1 MGKRIKS
8 LEAIRVLMMAIIVIS
23 HFGFLKNYS
32 FFLGGGTA
40 STFRMQ
46 H

>member
-32 FFLGGGTA
+32 FLGGGTA